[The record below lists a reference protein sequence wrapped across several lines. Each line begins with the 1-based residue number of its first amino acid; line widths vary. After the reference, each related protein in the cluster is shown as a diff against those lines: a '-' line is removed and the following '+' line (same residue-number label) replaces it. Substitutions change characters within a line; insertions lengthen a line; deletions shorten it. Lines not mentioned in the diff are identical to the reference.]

1 MPASNTTDVK
11 TSSSQ
16 PWNPRLAL
24 LVAST
29 LFMEFLDGAVLTTAI
44 PNIAADF
51 GVPAADVN
59 ITMTAYLMTVAM
71 GIPLSGWLAERVGAR
86 KIFCLAIALFTL
98 ASLACAMSPDLT
110 VLTLSRI
117 VQGAAGAMMVP
128 VGTLLVLRGTPK
140 SELLRATAFL
150 VWPALLAPVLAPL
163 VGGALTTYL
172 SWHWIFLINLP
183 LGAAAFIA
191 ALRIVPA
198 VAGNPG
204 RRLDWLGLLLTTMG
218 VGALVVGL
226 ELATAHPDGPWAVLS
241 AVAGLAALGGAVL
254 WMRRAKNPLF
264 ALSVF
269 ATRTFR
275 AMATGGFVYRLTISS
290 VPFLLP
296 LMFQTGFGWSP
307 LHAGIMVAAVFIG
320 NIGIKPATTPLIRR
334 FGSRAMLVLGS
345 LASAVTFALCA
356 LLAPETPQALI
367 FALLVC
373 SGAFRSIGFSAY
385 LCLGAVCGHRAGPAH
400 VGQLCLSDSGSAGRR
415 LGNRRRCTA
424 DPGFRR
430 RGSLRRGCGRTV
442 PWRLPDHGSLDA
454 VQHRRQPVPAR
465 ARRRRG
471 QPSGPAAPSGR
482 TGCQSRRTGCQSR
495 RPGRQS
501 RRPRQPRSQPA
512 WPSTSGRTAPAPAW
526 RRARPATVTL
536 HRLSTR
542 SSISITPWPRSEAMA
557 ASSSGPTTNLSH
569 TPASR

>member
-1 MPASNTTDVK
+1 MAVSNSPGEE
-11 TSSSQ
+11 TSTSQ
-16 PWNPRLAL
+16 AWNPRLAL
-24 LVAST
+24 LVAAT
-29 LFMEFLDGAVLTTAI
+29 FFMEFLDGTILTTAI
-44 PNIAADF
+44 PNIAGDF

-59 ITMTAYLMTVAM
+59 ITMTAYLITVAM

-86 KIFCLAIALFTL
+86 KVFCFAIALFTL
-98 ASLACAMSPDLT
+98 ASLACAISPDLT

-117 VQGAAGAMMVP
+117 LQGVGGAMMVP

-191 ALRIVPA
+191 ALSLVPA
-198 VAGNPG
+198 GAGDRA
-204 RRLDWLGLLLTTMG
+204 RRLDWLGLLLTTTG

-226 ELATAHPDGPWAVLS
+226 ELATAHPDGPWA
-241 AVAGLAALGGAVL
+241 AIGAAAGVCALAGAVL
-254 WMRRAKNPLF
+254 WMTRAKNPLF
-264 ALSVF
+264 DLSVF
-269 ATRTFR
+269 STRTFR

-334 FGSRAMLVLGS
+334 FGFRAMLVFGS

-356 LLAPETPQALI
+356 LLTPDTPPALI

-385 LCLGAVCGHRAGPAH
+385 ASVQYADIAPSQLTSANSVSATLVQLAAGAGIAVGALLIRIFDGVAAFPTDHAGPFRGAFLTMAVLMLFSTADSLSLHRHAGAEVSRPGQARAG
-400 VGQLCLSDSGSAGRR
+400 GQPPPPPGAGR
-415 LGNRRRCTA
+415 
-424 DPGFRR
+424 
-430 RGSLRRGCGRTV
+430 V
-442 PWRLPDHGSLDA
+442 
-454 VQHRRQPVPAR
+454 
-465 ARRRRG
+465 
-471 QPSGPAAPSGR
+471 
-482 TGCQSRRTGCQSR
+482 
-495 RPGRQS
+495 
-501 RRPRQPRSQPA
+501 QPR
-512 WPSTSGRTAPAPAW
+512 
-526 RRARPATVTL
+526 
-536 HRLSTR
+536 
-542 SSISITPWPRSEAMA
+542 
-557 ASSSGPTTNLSH
+557 
-569 TPASR
+569 